1 MAARGEVHVCFGCGR
16 KDTEHR
22 SQLCGS
28 CRSGAVPKEKVPDP
42 TLLVEDPTTPV
53 REAEAGELQHLVE
66 TFPPKERAVCK
77 ALMHGQTARGIAK
90 KTKRDRGTIRRMI
103 ARVRS
108 RLRRAGYDA
117 CLDR

>member
-1 MAARGEVHVCFGCGR
+1 MAARGEVHVCVGCGR

-22 SQLCGS
+22 SRLCGS
-28 CRSGAVPKEKVPDP
+28 CRSGGVPKEKVPDP

-66 TFPPKERAVCK
+66 TFPPKERAVCE

-90 KTKRDRGTIRRMI
+90 KTRRDRGAILRMI
-103 ARVRS
+103 AQVRS